1 MVSFQTLMQTLVN
14 SVYGEAIDQP
24 GVHTTQFYDSPAV
37 QWRKTMTKSAL
48 LIQRRFRARKGAA
61 SIKPLT
67 LTLNPNPDSNPNPNP
82 HPRPNPNPT
91 QVRLPVST
99 ASRSTGCS
107 SSPPCPRPSTGARGF
122 ALGS

>member
-61 SIKPLT
+61 SIKHLT
-67 LTLNPNPDSNPNPNP
+67 LALNPNPDSNPN
-82 HPRPNPNPT
+82 PNPNPT

-107 SSPPCPRPSTGARGF
+107 SSPPCPRPSEASPARHPPQPEP
-122 ALGS
+122 

>member
-1 MVSFQTLMQTLVN
+1 MAAIQLRASTDYESGVTSTVEMVSFQTLMQTLVN

-61 SIKPLT
+61 PSKHGIKVNRLLVKSSVPAAIRGLSSKAPT
-67 LTLNPNPDSNPNPNP
+67 LTRTLTEP
-82 HPRPNPNPT
+82 
-91 QVRLPVST
+91 
-99 ASRSTGCS
+99 
-107 SSPPCPRPSTGARGF
+107 
-122 ALGS
+122 